1 MEEEALEVLSGVV
14 EGDET
19 SVEGWYLGGW
29 GLWLLAERAGGRREV
44 ETGAEDGGAE
54 IVAKNKKSE
63 SKSKSDKKGPS
74 PSISISIQDG
84 ENNRIIHLRDSR
96 AWLNTCLS
104 LAAQLD
110 YEDDR
115 LRDHAQE
122 LVQEIERLLLER
134 GVAFEDEDEEDGW
147 EGLDSSNSEEEEE
160 DEDDDNEDRNRK
172 GVEKEKATFANS
184 GRRRVENNAETERT
198 GPSPRPGLI
207 DDVIMSDSG
216 T

>member
-1 MEEEALEVLSGVV
+1 MEDEALEVLTGVV

-29 GLWLLAERAGGRREV
+29 GLWLLAERAGERQEV
-44 ETGAEDGGAE
+44 EPGTEDGGAE
-54 IVAKNKKSE
+54 IVTNNKKSE
-63 SKSKSDKKGPS
+63 SESNKKGPK
-74 PSISISIQDG
+74 PSLSTQDG
-84 ENNRIIHLRDSR
+84 EKVRITHLRDSR

-134 GVAFEDEDEEDGW
+134 GVALEDDEDEW
-147 EGLDSSNSEEEEE
+147 EGVDSSEEEEGE
-160 DEDDDNEDRNRK
+160 EDDDDGDNKD
-172 GVEKEKATFANS
+172 VEEANYMKS
-184 GRRRVENNAETERT
+184 GRRDVGNAEAEQRG
-198 GPSPRPGLI
+198 GPRLI
-207 DDVIMSDSG
+207 NDVIMSDSG
-216 T
+216 I